1 MQIFRKAIPR
11 NIGIVRMT
19 TMIQSV
25 VVFLLVAV
33 CVAASPLQLTL
44 EQRYAKFDALV
55 EQRNVDK
62 AKLVI
67 EDAHELDPSRYEA
80 LFRMARLHVL
90 LGDRETNED
99 RQLAFYEE
107 AVGYANDAI
116 RANGKGMAGYV
127 YRAAA
132 NGKVALFKGIFS
144 VGDVVTSVRDDAWYA
159 IHLNNEGA
167 ERLAA
172 AHYILGRAH
181 LALSYKPG
189 WVRGPL
195 GLGWGDLGEAHTH
208 LKKARELRPGF
219 IMFELEYARCLAE
232 MDEEGAAI
240 RIARSIASMKLQEPG
255 DDKRKRE
262 AEELIEE
269 L

>member
-1 MQIFRKAIPR
+1 
-11 NIGIVRMT
+11 MT
-19 TMIQSV
+19 TMMH
-25 VVFLLVAV
+25 LLVAV
-33 CVAASPLQLTL
+33 LMTVTSTAASPFPTTI
-44 EQRYAKFDALV
+44 EQSCRQFDDLV

-67 EDAHELDPSRYEA
+67 EEAYRQDSEQYEV
-80 LFRMARLHVL
+80 LFRMSRLHVL
-90 LGDRETNED
+90 LGDAEQNED
-99 RQLAFYEE
+99 RQLKLYEKGVE
-107 AVGYANDAI
+107 FANKAIAV
-116 RANGKGMAGYV
+116 NGKGMGGYV
-127 YRAAA
+127 YRAAS

-144 VGDVVTSVRDDAWYA
+144 VGDVVTKVRDDAWYA
-159 IHLNNEGA
+159 IRLNNEGA

-189 WVRGPL
+189 WIRGPL
-195 GLGWGDLGEAHTH
+195 GLGWGDLEEAHTH

-219 IMFELEYARCLAE
+219 IMFELEYARCLVE
-232 MDEEGAAI
+232 MDEEEAAKT
-240 RIARSIASMKLQEPG
+240 IARSIAALKLQEPG

>member
-1 MQIFRKAIPR
+1 MNTIVGSIIT
-11 NIGIVRMT
+11 IGMLL
-19 TMIQSV
+19 TMH
-25 VVFLLVAV
+25 AV
-33 CVAASPLQLTL
+33 ASPLQGSIAD
-44 EQRYAKFDALV
+44 RCRKFDALV
-55 EQRNVDK
+55 EQLNVAK
-62 AKLVI
+62 AKLAI
-67 EDAHELDPSRYEA
+67 EDAHELEPTNYDV

-90 LGDRETNED
+90 LGDQEADED
-99 RQLAFYEE
+99 RQLALYEE
-107 AVGYANDAI
+107 ALGYANDAI
-116 RANGKGMAGYV
+116 KANGKGMGGYV

-144 VGDVVTSVRDDAWYA
+144 VGDVVTKVRDDAWYA
-159 IHLNNEGA
+159 INLNNEGT

-189 WVRGPL
+189 WIRGPL
-195 GLGWGDLGEAHTH
+195 GLGWGDLNEAHTH

-219 IMFELEYARCLAE
+219 IMFELEYARCLVE
-232 MDEEGAAI
+232 MDEEGAATK
-240 RIARSIASMKLQEPG
+240 IARSIASMKLQEPG

-262 AEELIEE
+262 AEELLEE